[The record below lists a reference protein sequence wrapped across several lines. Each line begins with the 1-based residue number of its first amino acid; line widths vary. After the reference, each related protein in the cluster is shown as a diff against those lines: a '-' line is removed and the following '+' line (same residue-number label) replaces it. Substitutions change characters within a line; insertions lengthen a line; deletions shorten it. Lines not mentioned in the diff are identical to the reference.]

1 MADAPFPVHPTYTGI
16 ALAYQNEEMIAD
28 QVLPLA
34 TPVGTSEF
42 RYNYFPPEEQL
53 TVPDTAIG
61 RRSTANT
68 IELTAQELSAN
79 TADYALSDL
88 VPNKDIANAPPGYDP
103 LAHATEVV
111 TELLVLAREVRVA
124 ALVQDPNTYLVG
136 QKVQLA
142 GAAQFSDAGSDPF
155 QVIYEALD
163 VPLIRPNTM
172 ALGRSVW
179 TKLATHPKVISKL
192 YGAGSTRGKAR
203 LADLAEELEI
213 SKILVGSAR
222 VNIAK
227 KNQAA
232 NLQRAWGKHIS
243 LLHLSPL
250 ANNDRGMTFGM
261 TVPLGQRR
269 VTRVIPEPKIGIGGS
284 QRPQVEEQ
292 LKELIVAPALG
303 YLIQDAV
310 A

>member
-1 MADAPFPVHPTYTGI
+1 MADAPFPIHPTYTGI

-34 TPVGTSEF
+34 TPVTSTEF
-42 RYNYFPPEEQL
+42 RYNYFPPEELL
-53 TVPDTAIG
+53 TVPDISIG

-68 IELTAQELSAN
+68 IELTAQEMSAK
-79 TADYALSDL
+79 TVDYALSDL
-88 VPNKDIANAPPGYDP
+88 VPNKDIDNAPPGYDP
-103 LAHATEVV
+103 LAHATETV
-111 TELLVLAREVRVA
+111 TELMVLAREVRVA
-124 ALVQDPNTYLVG
+124 ALVQDPNTYLAG

-155 QVIYEALD
+155 QVIYDALD

-172 ALGRSVW
+172 VLGRAVW
-179 TKLATHPKVISKL
+179 TKIATHPKVITKL
-192 YGAGSTRGKAR
+192 YGAGSQRGKVR

-213 SKILVGSAR
+213 SKILIGSAR
-222 VNIAK
+222 VNTAK
-227 KNQAA
+227 KGQAA
-232 NLQRAWGKHIS
+232 SLQRAWGKHIS
-243 LLHLSPL
+243 LLNINPL
-250 ANNDRGMTFGM
+250 ANNERGMTFGM
-261 TVPLGQRR
+261 TVPMGQRR
-269 VTRVIPEPKIGIGGS
+269 ATRVIPEPKVGIGGS